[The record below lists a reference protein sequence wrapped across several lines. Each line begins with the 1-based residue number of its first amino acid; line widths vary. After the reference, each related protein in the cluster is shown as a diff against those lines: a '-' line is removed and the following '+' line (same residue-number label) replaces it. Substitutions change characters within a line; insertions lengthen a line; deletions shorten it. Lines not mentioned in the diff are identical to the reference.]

1 MIFKVKE
8 SLKNDNGSYDF
19 LLVNKAKYTTEQK
32 YEMIDYTLETTTRK
46 NYTYDE
52 KNFSVSYCKKENVF
66 KIYKEDNCLNTV
78 MFSSYYLA
86 KIFVEKLQDELEKE
100 FEVRITTVDFEF
112 IDTDVIE
119 VNERFAIFTI
129 GNVDRYSLL
138 ELNYFNV
145 FELPID

>member
-19 LLVNKAKYTTEQK
+19 LLVNKAKYTREQK
-32 YEMIDYTLETTTRK
+32 HKMIKSALENNIKRYTCDGR
-46 NYTYDE
+46 
-52 KNFSVSYCKKENVF
+52 NFSVSYCKDDNTF
-66 KIYKEDNCLNTV
+66 KIYKESNCLNVV
-78 MFSSYYLA
+78 MFSTYYLA

-119 VNERFAIFTI
+119 ANERFAIFTI
-129 GNVDRYSLL
+129 GNLVELNL
-138 ELNYFNV
+138 IELNYFNI